1 MNIKKIISYLK
12 NKKVAKTNELTK
24 IVGNKMALLRL
35 SDSGVIQNVSRGYYS
50 LPRIDILDAQLIMI
64 SKYYPEAIISG
75 LTAAYIYELTDE
87 SVNEIEVD
95 IPNKKNIQNS
105 SLRVR
110 RIDKK
115 RIIGIITKKI
125 EGESIKIYDVHRT
138 LVDIYLKYPGHI
150 FYKALKRYIKKY
162 APDFNLIKKYDEILK
177 TNVLKS
183 LMQELA
189 DE

>member
-1 MNIKKIISYLK
+1 MNTKKLISYLK
-12 NKKVAKTNELTK
+12 QKKVAKANELTK

-35 SDSGVIQNVSRGYYS
+35 SDIGVIQNVSRGYYS
-50 LPRIDILDAQLIMI
+50 LPSIDILNAQLIVI
-64 SKYYPEAIISG
+64 SKYYRDAIISG
-75 LTAAYIYELTDE
+75 LTAAYLYELTDE
-87 SVNEIEVD
+87 SVNKIEVD

-105 SLRVR
+105 SLKVR

-115 RIIGIITKKI
+115 RIIGVIRKKI
-125 EGESIKIYDVHRT
+125 EGENIKIYDIERT

-162 APDFNLIKKYDEILK
+162 KPNSNLIRKYDEILR